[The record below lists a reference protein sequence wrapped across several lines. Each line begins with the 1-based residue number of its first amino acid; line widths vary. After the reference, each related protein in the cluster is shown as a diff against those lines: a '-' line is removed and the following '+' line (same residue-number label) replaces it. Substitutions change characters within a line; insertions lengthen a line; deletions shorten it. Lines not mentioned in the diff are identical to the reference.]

1 MTKEAAN
8 GEEIAPQQ
16 ISFLERAAHDIR
28 GPAGVTLG
36 ALSELEQSLGAQITP
51 AQTSLLSM
59 ARRGMKRVLAV
70 ADQLTRV
77 VDSESAEAVA
87 PADVGRGAATVL
99 IVDDDPDSSEL
110 FALIVER
117 AGFQPMVAS
126 DLVGAREI
134 LSNHQ
139 VSALVIDLNLPDGC
153 GIDLMKHA
161 GASQL
166 KARIIVSGQADAETR
181 SRSTAHGFH
190 DHFVKP
196 IDGERIVA
204 RLRRLLAAA

>member
-1 MTKEAAN
+1 MTKAVSAEDT
-8 GEEIAPQQ
+8 APAQ

-36 ALSELEQSLGAQITP
+36 ALSELEQSLGAEITP
-51 AQTSLLSM
+51 AQSSLLSM

-70 ADQLTRV
+70 ADQLTGV
-77 VDSESAEAVA
+77 VDEESAGVPSEVA
-87 PADVGRGAATVL
+87 STAATVL

-117 AGFQPMVAS
+117 AGFHPMVAS
-126 DLVGAREI
+126 DLLQAREI

-139 VSALVIDLNLPDGC
+139 VSALVVDLNLPDGC
-153 GIDLMKHA
+153 GMDLMTHA

-166 KARIIVSGQADAETR
+166 KARIIVSGQADAKTR
-181 SRSTAHGFH
+181 SRSTANGFH

-204 RLRRLLAAA
+204 LIRRLLAAA